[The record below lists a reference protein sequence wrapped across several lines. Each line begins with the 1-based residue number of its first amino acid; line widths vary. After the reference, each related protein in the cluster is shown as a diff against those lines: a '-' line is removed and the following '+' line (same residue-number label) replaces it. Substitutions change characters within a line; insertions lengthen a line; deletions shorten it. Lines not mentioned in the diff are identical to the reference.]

1 MDKKKWKYFMDEV
14 NPSIQIS
21 MSAVILNTLNK
32 LKQFV
37 MVRFFIFIYKY
48 SILNINY
55 TNI

>member
-1 MDKKKWKYFMDEV
+1 MDEV

-37 MVRFFIFIYKY
+37 MVRFFIFLYKY